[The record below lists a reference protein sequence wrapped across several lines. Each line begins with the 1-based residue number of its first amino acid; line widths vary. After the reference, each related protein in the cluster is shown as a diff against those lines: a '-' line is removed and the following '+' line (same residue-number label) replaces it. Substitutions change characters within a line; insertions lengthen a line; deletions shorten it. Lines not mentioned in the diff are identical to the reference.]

1 MKKDDYYKTLAPI
14 ITAAG
19 IKAKKKWQNF
29 QRQEVNMKS
38 RTEIVTAV
46 DKLTEKII
54 IRSLKVTWPDHAFLG
69 EESGHSQNN
78 SDYLWIIDPIDG
90 TTNFSIHNP
99 LWCISVGLAYKNE
112 LIFGMIY
119 APVLEETFW
128 AAKGQ
133 GAYLNG
139 KRLRSPKKIG
149 SGKNIHSFCHGVTA
163 HDLRLALAYYR
174 KQKMN
179 SLDCRQL
186 GSAAIELAY
195 VAAGRLDSLVVP
207 GARSWDVAAGVL
219 IAQEAGAAISDFQ
232 SRSWNLKSRDL
243 IACRPDLQASI
254 VSQLKGLK

>member
-19 IKAKKKWQNF
+19 IKAKKKWQDF

-54 IRSLKVTWPDHAFLG
+54 IRSLKATWPDHAFLG

-139 KRLRSPKKIG
+139 KRLRSPKKKGLEKIF
-149 SGKNIHSFCHGVTA
+149 IAFVTA
-163 HDLRLALAYYR
+163 SPL
-174 KQKMN
+174 
-179 SLDCRQL
+179 
-186 GSAAIELAY
+186 
-195 VAAGRLDSLVVP
+195 
-207 GARSWDVAAGVL
+207 
-219 IAQEAGAAISDFQ
+219 AIS
-232 SRSWNLKSRDL
+232 
-243 IACRPDLQASI
+243 ASLSPII
-254 VSQLKGLK
+254 VNKK